1 MCTINIVTICIE
13 RIYIYILMF
22 DKCSMLHGNNSWSVK
37 PRSRPWGWWR
47 REDFAARTWTAALLG
62 KVGWWMVDPL
72 VMGILCAFFSSENRD
87 FMGIDLQNWWDLVV
101 FYEQQWW
108 NNSDFQWFFQAKL
121 MISCD
126 LIGFAIRQFH
136 ILGYGWD
143 GPFSFRF

>member
-1 MCTINIVTICIE
+1 MYIY

-22 DKCSMLHGNNSWSVK
+22 DKCLMLHGNNSWSVK

-72 VMGILCAFFSSENRD
+72 VMGILCAFFFQRKSWFYGNWPAKL
-87 FMGIDLQNWWDLVV
+87 MGFGGI

-108 NNSDFQWFFQAKL
+108 DNSDFQWFFQAKL